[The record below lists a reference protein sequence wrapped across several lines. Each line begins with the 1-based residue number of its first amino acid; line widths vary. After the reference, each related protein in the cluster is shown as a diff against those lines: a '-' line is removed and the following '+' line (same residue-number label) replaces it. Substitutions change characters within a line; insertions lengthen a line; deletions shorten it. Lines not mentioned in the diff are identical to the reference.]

1 MQCSERL
8 GLGCLFS
15 LVHDAFAG
23 FDAPHS
29 LGCATRP
36 VKPAASGGQVR
47 RLALASVALSM
58 ALYAAPDPLRAAEPA
73 ADDGEALARLT
84 AALHATETKEGATS
98 PYLLPLIEELA
109 QLRLRHGDL
118 GEAAGL
124 RRRALKIAIAR
135 FGCESPSAAEA
146 MVALALVDI
155 DRRRYLDAEP
165 LLIAAQG
172 VLAERVAQDHPA
184 IATALA
190 ALARV
195 ALARGDIVEAEKSA
209 RQAVEMARRNP
220 HGRSAEPL
228 RALGAAL
235 AVEERFDEAQQVLN
249 EALAQDR
256 KHHGPEGIDS
266 ARSLAQ
272 LANAELRAHHFAEA
286 LPLIQQAAAID
297 QARLGPAHPFI
308 ADDLFDL
315 GLAYDGL
322 KRSAEARRAFA
333 AAIEVL
339 QRGAER
345 NTPRVAYVAQEL
357 ARLDRQNGKEAEAE
371 AASRDAKRILHRA
384 EEEEHW
390 RERRV

>member
-1 MQCSERL
+1 M
-8 GLGCLFS
+8 
-15 LVHDAFAG
+15 
-23 FDAPHS
+23 
-29 LGCATRP
+29 
-36 VKPAASGGQVR
+36 R

-84 AALHATETKEGATS
+84 RTLAATEAKEGASS

-109 QLRLRHGDL
+109 QLRLRRGDL

-124 RRRALKIAIAR
+124 RQRALKIAIAR
-135 FGCESPSAAEA
+135 FSCASPSAAEA

-172 VLAERVAQDHPA
+172 VLAERVAHDHPA
-184 IATALA
+184 IAAALA
-190 ALARV
+190 ALARI
-195 ALARGDIVEAEKSA
+195 ALARGDMVEAEKSA
-209 RQAVEMARRNP
+209 RQAVEIARGNP
-220 HGRSAEPL
+220 HGRSTEPQH
-228 RALGAAL
+228 ALGAAL
-235 AVEERFDEAQQVLN
+235 AAQERFDEAKQVLS

-256 KHHGPEGIDS
+256 KHQGPEGIDT

-308 ADDLFDL
+308 ADDLFDV

-322 KRSAEARRAFA
+322 KRSADARRAFA

-345 NTPRVAYVAQEL
+345 NSPRVAYVAQEL
-357 ARLDRQNGKEAEAE
+357 ARLDRQNGNEAEAE
-371 AASRDAKRILHRA
+371 TASRDAKRILHRA
-384 EEEEHW
+384 EEEERR
-390 RERRV
+390 RERRM